1 MFEDLEIGPVDHVEY
16 KEEKRREE
24 EKESVHIVVSA
35 KYNDDLKIMY
45 DEYWL
50 YWPYE
55 DFLNISWYEIK
66 NKLIM
71 MIESQFFFWYSLSIT
86 ESQSGVSVT

>member
-45 DEYWL
+45 DEY
-50 YWPYE
+50 
-55 DFLNISWYEIK
+55 
-66 NKLIM
+66 
-71 MIESQFFFWYSLSIT
+71 
-86 ESQSGVSVT
+86 